1 MKTAALAALMGAAA
15 ALVATGVLILA
26 GPGVTA
32 LEWSGY
38 DRWLRWRAPLP
49 VSSDLLVVTRDPSS
63 EAHLGTG
70 VWDRAL
76 VAELIMSL
84 ARSGAAVIGVDAALG
99 QPSAPGRGGASSDAL
114 LSQTLALVGN
124 VVFPI
129 ALDPV
134 SGPSSSGRAD
144 AGPTIPAPAGHPA
157 WPALSKT
164 SRELLEARARTA
176 PLSGVLRSA
185 RGVGHTLAPA
195 DADGV
200 VRRVPLFVRLGERGV
215 PALGLSLAAAFRQG
229 DPTRIRADRDG
240 RVLVSFAGSAFPQ
253 GFNVVTFADLLTAID
268 ERQTE
273 TLEKLVAGRIVLLL
287 LEPSRAPHATPLG
300 PMSDGAIQAQLLNT
314 VLTNAWVRRA
324 PAAWGAIVTALLAA
338 LTAWL
343 WLAARWWKA
352 AIGVLVVVLAYAAG
366 LIVVPARAGLLLPVV
381 APLVAIVVSSAGAF
395 VWNQL
400 SSGNRI
406 RRLEDEVGAIREALV
421 RHESQ
426 VEGLEEDL
434 EAARAAVARS
444 TGTEEGLR
452 AQLAAARAQE
462 EQTRARLERLEREAR
477 SGPPLPLSDAAQER
491 LRGASERVGI
501 VTRDPALLAAFRDL
515 EKAARSSL
523 PVLVAGEPGTGKE
536 LFARAVHR
544 LSPRAEAPFVAV
556 NMAAIPA
563 ELFESEMFG
572 HVRGSFTGA
581 VGDRKGHFEQAS
593 RGTIFLDEV
602 GELRPEHQSKL
613 LRVLQD
619 KSFHRVGA
627 TRPTTVDVRVVA
639 ASNRDLERGVAEG
652 WFREDLYF
660 RLKGLVLRLPPL
672 RERRQDIPLLAARF
686 LQEAAAEAGRPAP
699 ALSPAALA
707 ALERSDWPGNAREL
721 QNCLR
726 QALALADG
734 AEITAEDLRLT
745 PRESGRDEPGGDAA
759 VLASLRQHGFDM
771 QATARALGWDRSTV
785 TQRLKGLGFR
795 ALVEAGG
802 DRRKAALELAGDP
815 ALGRTVELK
824 LREYSEHLTKVVAG
838 FPTADEAIAACRRR
852 FKNLPERHFR
862 SLELLVRQS
871 FARRAPS
878 PSA

>member
-1 MKTAALAALMGAAA
+1 MKTAALAVLMGAAA
-15 ALVATGVLILA
+15 ALVATGVLLL
-26 GPGVTA
+26 GGSGLTA
-32 LEWSGY
+32 LEWSPY
-38 DRWLRWRAPLP
+38 DAWLRWRAPLA
-49 VSSDLLVVTRDPSS
+49 VSSDLVIVVRDPASGG
-63 EAHLGTG
+63 EGAG
-70 VWDRAL
+70 DRAL
-76 VAELIMSL
+76 IAGLITNL
-84 ARSGAAVIGVDAALG
+84 TRSGAAVVGVDVPLG
-99 QPSAPGRGGASSDAL
+99 QPSFADRRGAAGDAM
-114 LSQTLALVGN
+114 LSQTILLAGN

-129 ALDPV
+129 ALD
-134 SGPSSSGRAD
+134 RW
-144 AGPTIPAPAGHPA
+144 APRAGHPDADPPPGHRA
-157 WPALSKT
+157 WPALST
-164 SRELLEARARTA
+164 TTALLETRALTP
-176 PLSGVLRSA
+176 PLQAMVQPA
-185 RGVGHTLAPA
+185 KNVGHTIVQA
-195 DADGV
+195 DPDGV
-200 VRRVPLFVRLGERGV
+200 VRRVPLFVRLGDRGV
-215 PALGLSLAAAFRQG
+215 PAFGLALAAAFAKG
-229 DPTRIRADRDG
+229 DPPRIRVDRHG
-240 RVLVSFAGSAFPQ
+240 QALVGFAGPAFPQ
-253 GFNVVTFADLLTAID
+253 GFNVVPLSELVATI
-268 ERQTE
+268 ERRETE
-273 TLEKLVAGRIVLLL
+273 TLEKLFAGRIVLLL
-287 LEPSRAPHATPLG
+287 LEPSRAPHPTPLG
-300 PMSDGAIQAQLLNT
+300 SMSDGVIQAQLLNA
-314 VLTNAWVRRA
+314 VLTSAWIRPVSF
-324 PAAWGAIVTALLAA
+324 AWAAIVTALLAA
-338 LTAWL
+338 VAAWL
-343 WLAARWWKA
+343 WLTARWWTA
-352 AIGVLVVVLAYAAG
+352 VIGVLGLALVYAAS
-366 LIVVPARAGLLLPVV
+366 LFLVPSRAGLLLPVA
-381 APLVAIVVSSAGAF
+381 APLVAVVVSSAAAL

-400 SSGNRI
+400 SSGNRL

-421 RHESQ
+421 RQESQ

-444 TGTEEGLR
+444 TDAEEGLR

-462 EQTRARLERLEREAR
+462 VQTRARLERLERDAR

-491 LRGASERVGI
+491 LREASEQVGI
-501 VTRDPALLAAFRDL
+501 VTHDPALLAAFRDL

-523 PVLVAGEPGTGKE
+523 PILVAGEPGTGKE

-544 LSPRAEAPFVAV
+544 LSPRADGPFVAV

-581 VGDRKGHFEQAS
+581 VGDRKGHFEQAN

-602 GELRPEHQSKL
+602 GELRPDHQSKL

-627 TRPTTVDVRVVA
+627 TRPTTVDARVVA
-639 ASNRDLERGVAEG
+639 ASNRDLERGVADG

-686 LQEAAAEAGRPAP
+686 LQEAAAEAGRPTP

-707 ALERSDWPGNAREL
+707 ALEKSDWPGNAREL

-734 AEITAEDLRLT
+734 AEINAEDLRLT
-745 PRESGRDEPGGDAA
+745 PREAGRDEPGGDAA
-759 VLASLRQHGFDM
+759 VLAALRQHGFDM

-802 DRRKAALELAGDP
+802 DRQKAALELAGDA

-824 LREYSEHLTKVVAG
+824 LREYSEHLMKVVES

-871 FARRAPS
+871 FARRVPTPS
-878 PSA
+878 V

>member
-1 MKTAALAALMGAAA
+1 MKTVALAALMGAAA
-15 ALVATGVLILA
+15 ALVATGVLIMGGSGL
-26 GPGVTA
+26 TA
-32 LEWSGY
+32 LEWSPY
-38 DRWLRWRAPLP
+38 DAWLRWRAPRP
-49 VSSDLLVVTRDPSS
+49 VSSDLVIVVRDPAS
-63 EAHLGTG
+63 EGRSGEGTG
-70 VWDRAL
+70 DRAL
-76 VAELIMSL
+76 VAGLITHL
-84 ARSGAAVIGVDAALG
+84 ARSGAAVVGVDAPLG
-99 QPSAPGRGGASSDAL
+99 QPSFADRRGAAGDAA
-114 LSQTLALVGN
+114 LSQAILLAGN

-129 ALDPV
+129 ALDPAA
-134 SGPSSSGRAD
+134 GPSGRAHVD
-144 AGPTIPAPAGHPA
+144 RTFPESPEHRA
-157 WPALSKT
+157 WPVLSKT
-164 SRELLEARARTA
+164 TELLEALALTP
-176 PLSGVLRSA
+176 PLPALVQPA
-185 RGVGHTLAPA
+185 KNVGHTLAPA
-195 DADGV
+195 DADGL

-215 PALGLSLAAAFRQG
+215 PAFGLALAAAFAK
-229 DPTRIRADRDG
+229 DPPRMRVDRHG
-240 RVLVSFAGSAFPQ
+240 QVLVGFAGPAFPR
-253 GFNVVTFADLLTAID
+253 GFNVVPLTDVVATI
-268 ERQTE
+268 ERRETE
-273 TLEKLVAGRIVLLL
+273 TLEKLFAGRIVLLL
-287 LEPSRAPHATPLG
+287 LEPSRAPRPTPLG
-300 PMSDGAIQAQLLNT
+300 TMSDGAIQAQLLNT
-314 VLTNAWVRRA
+314 VLTNAWVRQIPVA
-324 PAAWGAIVTALLAA
+324 WAAITTALLAA
-338 LTAWL
+338 LAAWL

-352 AIGVLVVVLAYAAG
+352 AIGVAVLALVYAAS
-366 LIVVPARAGLLLPVV
+366 LIVVPSRAGLLLPVV
-381 APLVAIVVSSAGAF
+381 APLVAMVVSSAGAF

-400 SSGNRI
+400 SSGSRI
-406 RRLEDEVGAIREALV
+406 RWLEDEVGAIREALV
-421 RHESQ
+421 RQESQ

-452 AQLAAARAQE
+452 TQLAAARAQE

-491 LRGASERVGI
+491 LREASERVGI

-523 PVLVAGEPGTGKE
+523 PILVAGEPGTGKE

-544 LSPRAEAPFVAV
+544 LSPRADAPFVAV

-581 VGDRKGHFEQAS
+581 VADRKGHFEQAS

-672 RERRQDIPLLAARF
+672 REHRQDIPLLAARF
-686 LQEAAAEAGRPAP
+686 LQEAAAEAGRTAP

-707 ALERSDWPGNAREL
+707 ALERGDWPGNAREL

-726 QALALADG
+726 QALTLADG
-734 AEITAEDLRLT
+734 AEITTEDLRLA
-745 PRESGRDEPGGDAA
+745 PRESGRDEPGGDAV
-759 VLASLRQHGFDM
+759 VLASLRHHGFDM

-802 DRRKAALELAGDP
+802 DRQKAALELAGDP

-824 LREYSEHLTKVVAG
+824 LREYSEHLAKVVEG
-838 FPTADEAIAACRRR
+838 FPTADDAIAACRRR

-862 SLELLVRQS
+862 SLEHLVRQS

-878 PSA
+878 PSV

>member
-1 MKTAALAALMGAAA
+1 MKTAALAALMGIAA
-15 ALVATGVLILA
+15 ALVAGGVLILGGA
-26 GPGVTA
+26 GLTA
-32 LEWSGY
+32 LEWSPY
-38 DRWLRWRAPLP
+38 DAWLRWRAPLP
-49 VSSDLLVVTRDPSS
+49 VSSDLVIVVRDPAS
-63 EAHLGTG
+63 EGRVGESAG
-70 VWDRAL
+70 DRAL
-76 VAELIMSL
+76 VAGLIANL
-84 ARSGAAVIGVDAALG
+84 RRSGAAVIGVDVPLG
-99 QPSAPGRGGASSDAL
+99 QPSFADRRGAAGDAM
-114 LSQTLALVGN
+114 LSQTILVAGN

-129 ALDPV
+129 VLDPAAGR
-134 SGPSSSGRAD
+134 SGHAD
-144 AGPTIPAPAGHPA
+144 AEPPPGHRA
-157 WPALSKT
+157 WQALSKT
-164 SRELLEARARTA
+164 TALLEARTLTA
-176 PLSGVLRSA
+176 PLPALVQPA
-185 RGVGHTLAPA
+185 KNVGHTLAPA
-195 DADGV
+195 DADGL

-215 PALGLSLAAAFRQG
+215 PAFGLALADAFAKG
-229 DPTRIRADRDG
+229 DPPRTRVDRHAQA
-240 RVLVSFAGSAFPQ
+240 LVGFAGPAFPR
-253 GFNVVTFADLLTAID
+253 GFNVVPLTELVATI
-268 ERQTE
+268 ERREAE
-273 TLEKLVAGRIVLLL
+273 TLEKLFAGRIVLLL
-287 LEPSRAPHATPLG
+287 LEPSRAPHPTPLG

-314 VLTNAWVRRA
+314 VLTSAWVRQA
-324 PAAWGAIVTALLAA
+324 PFAWAAIVTTLLAA

-352 AIGVLVVVLAYAAG
+352 AISVVVVALVYAAG
-366 LIVVPARAGLLLPVV
+366 LIVIPSRAGLLLPVV
-381 APLVAIVVSSAGAF
+381 APLLAMVVSSAGAF

-421 RHESQ
+421 RQESQ

-434 EAARAAVARS
+434 ETARAAVARS
-444 TGTEEGLR
+444 TGTEESLR

-491 LRGASERVGI
+491 LREASERVGI
-501 VTRDPALLAAFRDL
+501 VTRDPALLAAVRDL

-523 PVLVAGEPGTGKE
+523 PILVAGEPGTGKE
-536 LFARAVHR
+536 LFARAVHQ
-544 LSPRAEAPFVAV
+544 LSPRADGPFVAV
-556 NMAAIPA
+556 NMAAIA
-563 ELFESEMFG
+563 TELFESEMFG

-581 VGDRKGHFEQAS
+581 VADRKGHFEQAS

-602 GELRPEHQSKL
+602 GELRSEHQSKL

-619 KSFHRVGA
+619 KSFYRVGA
-627 TRPTTVDVRVVA
+627 ARPTTVDVRVVA

-734 AEITAEDLRLT
+734 AEISVEDLRLA
-745 PRESGRDEPGGDAA
+745 PREAGRDEPGGDAA

-802 DRRKAALELAGDP
+802 DQQKAALELAGDP
-815 ALGRTVELK
+815 TLGRTVELK
-824 LREYSEHLTKVVAG
+824 LREYSEHLTKVVQG

-871 FARRAPS
+871 FARRAPT
-878 PSA
+878 PSV

>member
-1 MKTAALAALMGAAA
+1 MKSAALAALMGAAA
-15 ALVATGVLILA
+15 ALVAGGVLML
-26 GPGVTA
+26 GGSGLTA
-32 LEWSGY
+32 LEWSLY
-38 DRWLRWRAPLP
+38 DAWLRWRTPLP
-49 VSSDLLVVTRDPSS
+49 VSSDLVIVVRDPAS
-63 EAHLGTG
+63 EGRPGEGTG
-70 VWDRAL
+70 DRAL
-76 VAELIMSL
+76 VAGLIANL
-84 ARSGAAVIGVDAALG
+84 TRSGAAVIGVDVPLG
-99 QPSAPGRGGASSDAL
+99 QPSFADRRGAAGDAM
-114 LSQTLALVGN
+114 LSQTILLAGN

-129 ALDPV
+129 ALDPAAER
-134 SGPSSSGRAD
+134 SGHVD
-144 AGPTIPAPAGHPA
+144 AELPPGHRA

-164 SRELLEARARTA
+164 TELLDARARTA
-176 PLSGVLRSA
+176 PLPALVQPA
-185 RGVGHTLAPA
+185 RNVGHTLAPA
-195 DADGV
+195 DADGLI
-200 VRRVPLFVRLGERGV
+200 RRAPLFVRLGERGV
-215 PALGLSLAAAFRQG
+215 PAFGLALATAFAKG
-229 DPTRIRADRDG
+229 DPPRMRVDRHG
-240 RVLVSFAGSAFPQ
+240 QILVGFAGPAFPR
-253 GFNVVTFADLLTAID
+253 GFNVVPLTDLVATI
-268 ERQTE
+268 ERRETE
-273 TLEKLVAGRIVLLL
+273 TLEKLFAGRIVLLL
-287 LEPSRAPHATPLG
+287 LEPARAPHSTPFG

-314 VLTNAWVRRA
+314 VLTNAWVRQV
-324 PAAWGAIVTALLAA
+324 PAAWGAVVTALLAA

-352 AIGVLVVVLAYAAG
+352 AIGVLVLALVYAVA
-366 LIVVPARAGLLLPVV
+366 LVVVPSRAGLLLPVV
-381 APLVAIVVSSAGAF
+381 APLLAMVVSSAGAF

-400 SSGNRI
+400 SSGHRI

-421 RHESQ
+421 RQESQ

-444 TGTEEGLR
+444 TGTEESLR
-452 AQLAAARAQE
+452 AQLVAARAQE

-477 SGPPLPLSDAAQER
+477 SGPLLPLSDAAQER
-491 LRGASERVGI
+491 LREASERVGI

-523 PVLVAGEPGTGKE
+523 PILVAGEAGTGKE

-544 LSPRAEAPFVAV
+544 LSPRADAPFVAV

-581 VGDRKGHFEQAS
+581 VADRKGHFEQAS

-627 TRPTTVDVRVVA
+627 ARPTTVDVRVVA

-734 AEITAEDLRLT
+734 AEISVEDLRLV
-745 PRESGRDEPGGDAA
+745 PREAGRDEPGGDVA

-802 DRRKAALELAGDP
+802 DRQKAALELAGDLT
-815 ALGRTVELK
+815 LGRTVELK
-824 LREYSEHLTKVVAG
+824 LREYSEHLTKVVEG

-871 FARRAPS
+871 FARRAPT
-878 PSA
+878 PSV

>member
-15 ALVATGVLILA
+15 ALVATGVLLLD
-26 GPGVTA
+26 GSGLTA
-32 LEWSGY
+32 LEWAPY
-38 DRWLRWRAPLP
+38 DAWLRGRAPLP
-49 VSSDLLVVTRDPSS
+49 VSSDLVIVVRDPAS
-63 EAHLGTG
+63 EGRSGEGAA
-70 VWDRAL
+70 DRAL
-76 VAELIMSL
+76 VAGLITNL
-84 ARSGAAVIGVDAALG
+84 TRSGAAVIGVDVPLG
-99 QPSAPGRGGASSDAL
+99 QPSLADRRGAAGDAML
-114 LSQTLALVGN
+114 TQTILQAGN

-129 ALDPV
+129 AL
-134 SGPSSSGRAD
+134 GRW
-144 AGPTIPAPAGHPA
+144 AGRSGHPDADPPPGHRA
-157 WPALSKT
+157 WPTLST
-164 SRELLEARARTA
+164 TTA
-176 PLSGVLRSA
+176 PLETRALTPPLQALVQPA
-185 RGVGHTLAPA
+185 KNVGHTLATA
-195 DADGV
+195 DPDGV
-200 VRRVPLFVRLGERGV
+200 VRRVPLFVRLGDRGV
-215 PALGLSLAAAFRQG
+215 PAFGLALAAALAKS
-229 DPTRIRADRDG
+229 DPPRMRVDRDG
-240 RVLVSFAGSAFPQ
+240 QALVGFAGRAFPR
-253 GFNVVTFADLLTAID
+253 GFNVVPLTELVATI
-268 ERQTE
+268 ERRETE
-273 TLEKLVAGRIVLLL
+273 SLEKLFAGRIVLLL
-287 LEPSRAPHATPLG
+287 LEPSRTTHSTPLG

-314 VLTNAWVRRA
+314 VLTNAWVRPA
-324 PAAWGAIVTALLAA
+324 PFAWAVILTAFLAA

-343 WLAARWWKA
+343 WLAARWWTA
-352 AIGVLVVVLAYAAG
+352 AIGVLGLALVYAAS
-366 LIVVPARAGLLLPVV
+366 LFVVPSRAGLLLPVA
-381 APLVAIVVSSAGAF
+381 APLVAVVVSSAAAL

-421 RHESQ
+421 RQESQ

-462 EQTRARLERLEREAR
+462 AETRARLERLEREAR
-477 SGPPLPLSDAAQER
+477 SGPPLPLSDVAQER
-491 LRGASERVGI
+491 LREASERVGI

-523 PVLVAGEPGTGKE
+523 PILVVGEPGTGKE

-544 LSPRAEAPFVAV
+544 LSPRADGPFVAV

-581 VGDRKGHFEQAS
+581 VADRKGHFEQAN
-593 RGTIFLDEV
+593 RGSIFLDEV

-627 TRPTTVDVRVVA
+627 ARPTTVDVRVVA

-672 RERRQDIPLLAARF
+672 RERRRDIPLLAARF
-686 LQEAAAEAGRPAP
+686 LQEAAVEAGRAADVGRPAP
-699 ALSPAALA
+699 GLSPAALA

-734 AEITAEDLRLT
+734 AEISVDDLRLA
-745 PRESGRDEPGGDAA
+745 PREAGRDEPGGDAA

-802 DRRKAALELAGDP
+802 DRQKAALELAGDP

-824 LREYSEHLTKVVAG
+824 LREYSEHLTKVVEG
-838 FPTADEAIAACRRR
+838 FPTAEEAIAACRRR

-871 FARRAPS
+871 FARRAPT
-878 PSA
+878 PSV

>member
-1 MKTAALAALMGAAA
+1 MKTVALAALMGAAA
-15 ALVATGVLILA
+15 ALVATGVLIL
-26 GPGVTA
+26 GGTGVTA
-32 LEWSGY
+32 LEWSAY
-38 DRWLRWRAPLP
+38 DTWLRWRAPLP
-49 VSSDLLVVTRDPSS
+49 VSSDLVIVVRDPAS
-63 EAHLGTG
+63 EARFGGGT
-70 VWDRAL
+70 WDRVLFAG
-76 VAELIMSL
+76 LITNL
-84 ARSGAAVIGVDAALG
+84 ARSGAAVVGVDVPLG
-99 QPSAPGRGGASSDAL
+99 QPSFADRRGAASDAL
-114 LSQTLALVGN
+114 LSQAILLAGN

-129 ALDPV
+129 ALDPTA
-134 SGPSSSGRAD
+134 GPSGRAHVD
-144 AGPTIPAPAGHPA
+144 RTLPASPEHRA

-164 SRELLEARARTA
+164 TRELLEARALTA
-176 PLSGVLRSA
+176 PLPALVQPA
-185 RGVGHTLAPA
+185 KNVGHTLAPA
-195 DADGV
+195 DPDGL

-215 PALGLSLAAAFRQG
+215 PAFGLALAAAFVKG
-229 DPTRIRADRDG
+229 DPPRMRVDRHG
-240 RVLVSFAGSAFPQ
+240 QILIGFVGPMFPR
-253 GFNVVTFADLLTAID
+253 GFNVLPLTDLEGTI
-268 ERQTE
+268 ERRETE
-273 TLEKLVAGRIVLLL
+273 TLERLVAGRIVLLL
-287 LEPSRAPHATPLG
+287 LDPPSASHPTPLG

-314 VLTNAWVRRA
+314 VLTNAWVRQA
-324 PAAWGAIVTALLAA
+324 PVAWAAIVTALLAA

-352 AIGVLVVVLAYAAG
+352 AVGVAVLALLYAAS
-366 LIVVPARAGLLLPVV
+366 LIAVAARAGVLLPLV
-381 APLVAIVVSSAGAF
+381 APLVAMVVSSASAF

-421 RHESQ
+421 RQESQ

-452 AQLAAARAQE
+452 AQLTAARAQE
-462 EQTRARLERLEREAR
+462 EQTRARLERLERDAR
-477 SGPPLPLSDAAQER
+477 SGPPLPLGDAAQER
-491 LRGASERVGI
+491 LCEACERVGI
-501 VTRDPALLAAFRDL
+501 VTRDPGLLAAFRDL

-523 PVLVAGEPGTGKE
+523 PILVTGEPGTGKE

-544 LSPRAEAPFVAV
+544 LSPRADAPFVAV

-563 ELFESEMFG
+563 DLFESEMFG

-581 VGDRKGHFEQAS
+581 VGDRKGYFEQAS

-672 RERRQDIPLLAARF
+672 RERRQDIPLLAGRF
-686 LQEAAAEAGRPAP
+686 LQEAAAETGRPP
-699 ALSPAALA
+699 LGLSPAALA
-707 ALERSDWPGNAREL
+707 ALDRSDWPGNAREL

-734 AEITAEDLRLT
+734 AEITAEDLRLA
-745 PRESGRDEPGGDAA
+745 PREAGRDDPGGDAA

-802 DRRKAALELAGDP
+802 DRQKAALELAGDP
-815 ALGRTVELK
+815 VLGRTVELK
-824 LREYSEHLTKVVAG
+824 LREYSEHLTKVVGSFAT
-838 FPTADEAIAACRRR
+838 PDDAIAACRRR
-852 FKNLPERHFR
+852 FKNLPDRHFR
-862 SLELLVRQS
+862 SLELLVRQF
-871 FARRAPS
+871 FARRAPA
-878 PSA
+878 PGV